1 MTDTDVQRTGADERL
16 VAELAGA
23 SWFQVAA
30 ATARA
35 HHEIERCPAGAERR
49 DAQERY
55 EALRRLLDSRTDD
68 LASHPVFGG
77 TQRTGR

>member
-1 MTDTDVQRTGADERL
+1 MTDTDVTRTGDDERT
-16 VAELAGA
+16 VTGLAGA

-35 HHEIERCPAGAERR
+35 HHDIESCPAGAERR

-55 EALRRLLDSRTDD
+55 EALRRLLDARTDD

-77 TQRTGR
+77 THRSGR

>member
-1 MTDTDVQRTGADERL
+1 MTDTDVQRTDADERL

-30 ATARA
+30 VTARA

-55 EALRRLLDSRTDD
+55 EVLRRLLDARTDD

-77 TQRTGR
+77 THRTGR

>member
-68 LASHPVFGG
+68 LAAHPVFGG
-77 TQRTGR
+77 THRTDR